1 MEIENGIRVPLPK
14 SAIFG
19 AKDLPK
25 TMLSDHLEKRLFE
38 RLKQERAD
46 WNNDKGKE
54 NPDKVIP

>member
-1 MEIENGIRVPLPK
+1 MEIENGICVPLPK

-38 RLKQERAD
+38 HLKQERAD